1 MKDITIMI
9 TLSANIFLKFKT
21 TLQNILCILKQ
32 TILFVRNFRGG
43 QIANFWEKIPQ
54 VHLL

>member
-32 TILFVRNFRGG
+32 TILFVRNFRGVKL
-43 QIANFWEKIPQ
+43 QIFGKKSLKFI
-54 VHLL
+54 